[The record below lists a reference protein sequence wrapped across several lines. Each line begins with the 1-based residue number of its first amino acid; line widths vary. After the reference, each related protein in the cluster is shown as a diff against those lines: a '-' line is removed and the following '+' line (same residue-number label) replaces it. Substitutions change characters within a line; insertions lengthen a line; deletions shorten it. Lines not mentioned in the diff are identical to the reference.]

1 MKPIRLTILMVL
13 LLAGLGGYVLF
24 FETKPVEVPVDPSQK
39 PKPTLLMTT
48 RQRLQRLELDQNSP
62 SKSAS
67 LEQKNGKWLI
77 DGKPADATRVD
88 TLMTQLENWQAED
101 LLEPAFPA
109 ARASEFGLEPAEM
122 ILRLYLNDGQQL
134 QFKLGIKTPTS
145 TGYYL
150 LKDGDPALYLA
161 YVNVPEELAK
171 LIARPPIAGPSPKP
185 LEPKPGVSKP
195 VPPATQT
202 PVQPAASH

>member
-1 MKPIRLTILMVL
+1 MKPIHLTILMVL

-24 FETKPVEVPVDPSQK
+24 FENKPAEVPVDTSQK

-48 RQRLQRLELDQNSP
+48 RKRLQRLELDQNSP

-67 LEQKNGKWLI
+67 LEQKNGTWLI
-77 DGKPADATRVD
+77 DGKPADAMRVD

-101 LLEPAFPA
+101 LLEPTFPA

-122 ILRLYLNDGQQL
+122 ILRLSMTDGQQL
-134 QFKLGIKTPTS
+134 QFKIGIKTPTS

-150 LKDGDPALYLA
+150 LKAGDPALYLA

-171 LIARPPIAGPSPKP
+171 LIAKPPLAGPSPKP
-185 LEPKPGVSKP
+185 LAPKPSGSTAAS
-195 VPPATQT
+195 PA
-202 PVQPAASH
+202 PRAPIQPAASH